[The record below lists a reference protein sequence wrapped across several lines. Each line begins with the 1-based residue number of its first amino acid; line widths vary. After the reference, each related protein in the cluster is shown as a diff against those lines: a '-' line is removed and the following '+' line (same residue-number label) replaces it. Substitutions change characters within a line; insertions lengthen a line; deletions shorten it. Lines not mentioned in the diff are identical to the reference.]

1 MSNGRQ
7 LADHNVSIFTAW
19 ISSKSGSDFSR
30 MIHRGALSRSVIA
43 QECGFAKSALAQN
56 PRIKA
61 LLTELET
68 NLRATGVLPQLIGA
82 NAEPGNT
89 DPSSPK
95 PSVQRSP
102 SVISEAIST
111 SSSLEAK
118 LQRLQTENAC
128 QRAEI
133 EELRKQLKQFTSI
146 HEALSNSG
154 RIPR

>member
-19 ISSKSGSDFSR
+19 ISSKSDSDFSR

-61 LLTELET
+61 LLTELEK
-68 NLRATGVLPQLIGA
+68 NLRATGVLPQLIDA
-82 NAEPGNT
+82 NSELG
-89 DPSSPK
+89 DPK
-95 PSVQRSP
+95 PSDLKPTLQRSP
-102 SVISEAIST
+102 NVIPEGNSA

-118 LQRLQTENAC
+118 LQRLQQENAC

>member
-19 ISSKSGSDFSR
+19 MASKSDSDFR
-30 MIHRGALSRSVIA
+30 RIVHRGAISRSVIA
-43 QECGFAKSALAQN
+43 QECGFAKSALGQN

-61 LLTELET
+61 LLSELET
-68 NLRATGVLPQLIGA
+68 NLRATGVLPQLIDA
-82 NAEPGNT
+82 NLEPGNPNLSIHR
-89 DPSSPK
+89 PSI
-95 PSVQRSP
+95 QRSS
-102 SVISEAIST
+102 SVSPEENSA

-118 LQRLQTENAC
+118 LQRLQLENAC

-133 EELRKQLKQFTSI
+133 EELRKKLKQFTSI